1 MREQGTYSKAMEI
14 SISLAAGSY
23 MAYLKARDE
32 VSKLDKVCMTRISR
46 ENNEYKVV
54 NPEFS
59 VMQDAAE
66 QTRKALRELR
76 LTRATIE
83 ADDENDE
90 VDELIKKSKM
100 LEKNDLIQL
109 KARTLERLQEVNV
122 EDYTLDQTD
131 IRLKDYVK
139 SAISHPDDHNLYEL
153 LSILRFFRL
162 LDAYIFKPTEVK
174 KFIVFYENLKFSG
187 LKGRVKYRLTP
198 IQVFQFA
205 NILGFYRTPEKGFA
219 GTPIIRTT

>member
-1 MREQGTYSKAMEI
+1 
-14 SISLAAGSY
+14 
-23 MAYLKARDE
+23 
-32 VSKLDKVCMTRISR
+32 
-46 ENNEYKVV
+46 
-54 NPEFS
+54 
-59 VMQDAAE
+59 
-66 QTRKALRELR
+66 
-76 LTRATIE
+76 
-83 ADDENDE
+83 
-90 VDELIKKSKM
+90 M

-122 EDYTLDQTD
+122 EDYALDQTD
-131 IRLKDYVK
+131 VRLKDYVK

-162 LDAYIFKPTEVK
+162 MDAYIFKQTEVK

-205 NILGFYRTPEKGFA
+205 NILGFYRTPEKRLCRDA
-219 GTPIIRTT
+219 KRHRLLHWQYMICCSVMLMRRHIWLQIAMIRLRYVSEK

>member
-1 MREQGTYSKAMEI
+1 
-14 SISLAAGSY
+14 
-23 MAYLKARDE
+23 
-32 VSKLDKVCMTRISR
+32 
-46 ENNEYKVV
+46 
-54 NPEFS
+54 
-59 VMQDAAE
+59 
-66 QTRKALRELR
+66 
-76 LTRATIE
+76 
-83 ADDENDE
+83 
-90 VDELIKKSKM
+90 M

-122 EDYTLDQTD
+122 EDYALDQTD
-131 IRLKDYVK
+131 VRLKDYVK

-219 GTPIIRTT
+219 GTPYYSYHVSIAKRHRLLHWQYMICCSVMLMRRHMWLQIAMIRLRYVSEK

>member
-1 MREQGTYSKAMEI
+1 
-14 SISLAAGSY
+14 
-23 MAYLKARDE
+23 
-32 VSKLDKVCMTRISR
+32 
-46 ENNEYKVV
+46 
-54 NPEFS
+54 
-59 VMQDAAE
+59 
-66 QTRKALRELR
+66 
-76 LTRATIE
+76 
-83 ADDENDE
+83 
-90 VDELIKKSKM
+90 M

-122 EDYTLDQTD
+122 EDYALDQTD

-205 NILGFYRTPEKGFA
+205 NILGFYRTPEKRLCRDALLFV
-219 GTPIIRTT
+219 PRKYSKTTSVASLAIYDLLFGDANAQAYVCLLYTSPSPRDA